1 MAQSMNTKV
10 DLSIKAT
17 SFHSLSVYGD
27 MLVGDKAIEFYNEKN
42 VEDYVQI
49 PWTEVDHVVAE
60 VIFGKIIPRFAIV
73 TKENGNFAFST
84 RDNKKTL
91 RAIREYV
98 PADRMVRS
106 AGFFKVIGLGLKRL
120 GRIVTGR
127 EKL

>member
-106 AGFFKVIGLGLKRL
+106 AGFFKVVGLGLKRL

>member
-91 RAIREYV
+91 RAIRKYV

>member
-73 TKENGNFAFST
+73 TQENGNFAFST

-106 AGFFKVIGLGLKRL
+106 AGFFKVVGLGLKRL